1 MHDIHVPLPLG
12 NLELKDEENIRNSF
26 YESYKDLFQRS
37 VTRIPVEVLTWRVT
51 VGTPAPDV
59 DLKWREVDANLI
71 VNKKEIRNAYFDELG
86 DYFSTTVYDRYS
98 LKPGDKIVGPA
109 IIEERE
115 STFII
120 GPNSNLTVDKFGSLL
135 VDL

>member
-1 MHDIHVPLPLG
+1 M
-12 NLELKDEENIRNSF
+12 
-26 YESYKDLFQRS
+26 
-37 VTRIPVEVLTWRVT
+37 
-51 VGTPAPDV
+51 
-59 DLKWREVDANLI
+59 DANLI